1 MSDQNQTTEKQPKTS
16 NALVRLWAKISPPLV
31 PVFAVITALV
41 AIVPLMVITQGRGDI
56 GRGLSAAGQAYSG
69 LLEGSLGLV
78 VNPVLKADDVD
89 FALEFVRSNNA
100 ISDTRITAQTINV
113 LSRRAEEL
121 VEIGRENII
130 YYDEVIKRYLGTDA
144 LPDNVAFDN
153 LGASIPDIRRTGAD
167 RLRQYGALIDDWG
180 DLSRVDVRR
189 LGDLYGGLTELD
201 EETRAY
207 IDALIPELVT
217 EDDETLLG
225 AFKLMNEYPFAQLVA
240 QTRQVQAGTI
250 GETAEEIGVDNLTT
264 YGDVLLKI
272 DDLRS
277 TGPLNAF
284 IARFGLLDDIDTEVR
299 RQVELL
305 IPSAVDFSDDQLIDA
320 IRLLR
325 DRTLIRLARGLEQL
339 RVLDQLGLDANDD
352 EATAIAAIHNLT
364 TERSNPN
371 GTVNVQRIY
380 EADQVMV
387 SAGIEEGQI
396 PRLSGQL
403 RIVANLYNGVLTLAD
418 VERALNEELPVA
430 LETNVIIRRGNSQ
443 IFVLEDSH
451 WYGML
456 ERERTR
462 VVTSGS
468 GDERATVTQQVTVPD
483 RLFMRVADNY
493 IMFSPSSLEQTLTRA
508 LPFIIAGL
516 AVAVGFKSGLF
527 NIGAEGQLYI
537 GATLAA
543 WVGFSPI
550 FVGLPA
556 VLHLP
561 LVLIGGFIGGALWGM
576 IPGILK
582 AYTGAHEVINT
593 IMLNFI
599 AIRFTDWLIKSTNP
613 VILGDPTASIP
624 RTPFLDL
631 NARLTK
637 FDQIG
642 TLTFVIAAVLVTLFY
657 LYIRSDKIKKNP
669 SYAIRPVLY
678 GVLVFVGGIALRWL
692 TVAGNLHIGL
702 VVMLLTVIFVD
713 WFMERTTYGFELR
726 TVGTNADAAK
736 YAGINVRR
744 NIIFA
749 MVLSGGLAGL
759 AGIVEIGG
767 TQYSMEPSFFSGLG
781 FDALAVSLLA
791 RNNPRNIIFSGLLWG
806 ALLTGASTIQVYGIP
821 IDIIKIIQALIIMF
835 VAADA
840 IIRMIYRVPEA
851 TAEEKAKMVF
861 STGWGS

>member
-1 MSDQNQTTEKQPKTS
+1 
-16 NALVRLWAKISPPLV
+16 
-31 PVFAVITALV
+31 
-41 AIVPLMVITQGRGDI
+41 
-56 GRGLSAAGQAYSG
+56 
-69 LLEGSLGLV
+69 
-78 VNPVLKADDVD
+78 
-89 FALEFVRSNNA
+89 
-100 ISDTRITAQTINV
+100 
-113 LSRRAEEL
+113 
-121 VEIGRENII
+121 
-130 YYDEVIKRYLGTDA
+130 
-144 LPDNVAFDN
+144 
-153 LGASIPDIRRTGAD
+153 
-167 RLRQYGALIDDWG
+167 
-180 DLSRVDVRR
+180 
-189 LGDLYGGLTELD
+189 
-201 EETRAY
+201 
-207 IDALIPELVT
+207 
-217 EDDETLLG
+217 
-225 AFKLMNEYPFAQLVA
+225 
-240 QTRQVQAGTI
+240 
-250 GETAEEIGVDNLTT
+250 
-264 YGDVLLKI
+264 
-272 DDLRS
+272 
-277 TGPLNAF
+277 
-284 IARFGLLDDIDTEVR
+284 
-299 RQVELL
+299 
-305 IPSAVDFSDDQLIDA
+305 
-320 IRLLR
+320 
-325 DRTLIRLARGLEQL
+325 
-339 RVLDQLGLDANDD
+339 
-352 EATAIAAIHNLT
+352 
-364 TERSNPN
+364 
-371 GTVNVQRIY
+371 
-380 EADQVMV
+380 
-387 SAGIEEGQI
+387 
-396 PRLSGQL
+396 
-403 RIVANLYNGVLTLAD
+403 
-418 VERALNEELPVA
+418 
-430 LETNVIIRRGNSQ
+430 
-443 IFVLEDSH
+443 
-451 WYGML
+451 
-456 ERERTR
+456 
-462 VVTSGS
+462 
-468 GDERATVTQQVTVPD
+468 
-483 RLFMRVADNY
+483 
-493 IMFSPSSLEQTLTRA
+493 
-508 LPFIIAGL
+508 
-516 AVAVGFKSGLF
+516 
-527 NIGAEGQLYI
+527 
-537 GATLAA
+537 
-543 WVGFSPI
+543 
-550 FVGLPA
+550 
-556 VLHLP
+556 
-561 LVLIGGFIGGALWGM
+561 LWGM

>member
-1 MSDQNQTTEKQPKTS
+1 MTEQTPTKSSP
-16 NALVRLWAKISPPLV
+16 NVLFRIWAKVSPSLV
-31 PVFAVITALV
+31 PIFAVFTALI
-41 AIVPLMVITQGRGDI
+41 AIVPLMVLTQGRGDI
-56 GRGLSAAGQAYSG
+56 GRGLNVAGQAYAG

-78 VNPVLKADDVD
+78 VNPVLKADDVA
-89 FALEFVRSNNA
+89 FALEFVQQNNA
-100 ISDTRITAQTINV
+100 VSDTRITAQTITV
-113 LSRRAEEL
+113 FSRRAEEL
-121 VEIGRENII
+121 VEIGRANIHQ
-130 YYDEVIKRYLGTDA
+130 YDEVIKRYLGTDA
-144 LPDNVAFDN
+144 LPDNMAFDN

-167 RLRQYGALIDDWG
+167 RMRQYGVLIDEWG
-180 DLSRVDVRR
+180 ALNRVDVRQF
-189 LGDLYGGLTELD
+189 GDLYGGLTELD

-207 IDALIPELVT
+207 LDALIPELVG
-217 EDDETLLG
+217 EDDETLLST
-225 AFKLMNEYPFAQLVA
+225 FKLMAEYPFAQLIA
-240 QTRQVQAGTI
+240 QTRQVAEGNIT
-250 GETAEEIGVDNLTT
+250 ETAETIGVDNLTA
-264 YGDVLLKI
+264 YGSVLLKI
-272 DDLRS
+272 DEVRS
-277 TGPLNAF
+277 TGPLNTF
-284 IARFGLLDDIDTEVR
+284 INRFGLLDDIDTDVR

-305 IPSAVDFSDDQLIDA
+305 VPSAVDFSDDELLDA

-339 RVLDQLGLDANDD
+339 RVLDQLGLDVTD
-352 EATAIAAIHNLT
+352 EEAGAIAAIHGLSSD
-364 TERSNPN
+364 RSNPN
-371 GTVNVQRIY
+371 GIVNVQRIY
-380 EADQVMV
+380 EADQVLV
-387 SAGIEEGQI
+387 NAGIEEEQI

-403 RIVANLYNGVLTLAD
+403 RIVANLYNGVLTRAD
-418 VERALNEELPVA
+418 VERALSEELPLA
-430 LETNVIIRRGNSQ
+430 LENNVIIRRANSQ
-443 IFVLEDSH
+443 IFVLEDQH
-451 WYGML
+451 TMGML

-468 GDERATVTQQVTVPD
+468 GEARTTVTQQVIVPD
-483 RLFMRVADNY
+483 RLFLRVADNY

-527 NIGAEGQLYI
+527 NIGAEGQLYM

-550 FVGLPA
+550 FVGLPIF
-556 VLHLP
+556 LHLP
-561 LVLIGGFIGGALWGM
+561 LVLLGGFIGGALWGM
-576 IPGILK
+576 IPGVLK

-624 RTPFLDL
+624 RTPFLEIS
-631 NARLTK
+631 ARLTK

-642 TLTFVIAAVLVTLFY
+642 TLTFAIAAVLVTVFY
-657 LYIRSDKIKKNP
+657 LFIRFDKIKQKP
-669 SYAIRPVLY
+669 AYAIRPVIY

-702 VVMLLTVIFVD
+702 VVMLLTVVFVD
-713 WFMERTTYGFELR
+713 WFMERTTIGFELR
-726 TVGTNADAAK
+726 TVGANADAAK
-736 YAGINVRR
+736 YAGMNVRR

-767 TQYSMEPSFFSGLG
+767 VQYSMEPAFFSGLG
-781 FDALAVSLLA
+781 FDALAVALLA
-791 RNNPRNIIFSGLLWG
+791 RNNPRNIIFSGILWG
-806 ALLTGASTIQVYGIP
+806 ALLTGASAIQVHGIP

-835 VAADA
+835 IAADA
-840 IIRMIYRVPEA
+840 IIRTIYRVPEA